1 VPRVAVTGA
10 SGLIG
15 TALVPALEARGH
27 RVVRLVR
34 RPPAADEVRW
44 DPRRGDLDPHAIDGV
59 HAVVHLGGESLAA
72 GRWTG
77 ARKMRLLDSRVR
89 GTRLVAETLARMSPR
104 PVTLVSMSAVGIY
117 GDRGDLVVDETSAPG
132 DDFLATLCIE
142 WERAAEPAAEAG
154 VRVVHPRVGP
164 VLSGRGGA
172 LAKMLPAFRLG
183 VAGPLGSGR
192 QWMSW
197 IALDDAVAALVAAVE
212 RDALRGPVNVVAPAP
227 VTNAE
232 FTRTLA
238 RLLRR
243 PAVIPIPALALRLLF
258 GELAD
263 AALLASQRVRPAALE
278 RAGFGFRYSALEEAL
293 RRALS
298 E

>member
-1 VPRVAVTGA
+1 VARVAVTGA

-27 RVVRLVR
+27 RVVRVVR
-34 RPPAADEVRW
+34 RSPAAGEVPW
-44 DPRRGDLDPHAIDGV
+44 DPRRGTLDPRALDGV
-59 HAVVHLGGESLAA
+59 EAVVHLAGESLAA
-72 GRWTG
+72 GRWTR
-77 ARKMRLLDSRVR
+77 ARKARLLDSRVR

-104 PVTLVSMSAVGIY
+104 PATLVSMSAVGIY
-117 GDRGDLVVDETSAPG
+117 GARGDVVLDETSPPG
-132 DDFLATLCIE
+132 DDFLAALCIQ
-142 WERAAEPAAEAG
+142 WERAADPAAEAG

-183 VAGPLGSGR
+183 VAGPLGGGR

-212 RDALRGPVNVVAPAP
+212 RDALRGAVNVVAPAP

-243 PAVIPIPALALRLLF
+243 PAMIPVPALALRLLF

-263 AALLASQRVRPAALE
+263 AALLASQRVRPAVLE
-278 RAGFGFRYSALEEAL
+278 RAGFGFRHPTLEEAL